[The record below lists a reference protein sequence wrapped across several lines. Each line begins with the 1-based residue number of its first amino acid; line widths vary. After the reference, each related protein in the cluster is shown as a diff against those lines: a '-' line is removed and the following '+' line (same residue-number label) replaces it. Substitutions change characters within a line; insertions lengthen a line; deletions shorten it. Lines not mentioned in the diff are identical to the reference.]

1 MAVCRLAEL
10 FSQGP
15 PAAPAG
21 VGGRFAVE
29 HGIGSIFPCQGGRRP
44 RPAPGRARPTARGL
58 APGVGDVLLRTMFVP
73 GNRPTAGDAD
83 RHRDEPAG
91 AGEGLFACD
100 IVRARTWAAKA
111 GGPCAGSAQIRAMKD
126 NFDEKLTAA
135 LHDVPVPE
143 GLADRLLERLKTKN
157 SGRST
162 RTVPVRRSSRFVPT
176 LSLAATAAVL
186 LIAVWLGMPRGE
198 GISESFVLDE
208 AIRSFDVGV
217 DEPGPL
223 LAEKPAPAGYPFSTA
238 VLQLRGTR
246 WRPLEAFLGRRG
258 VVYDLPGPA
267 GTTASLYVVDAE
279 GLDGFGTAPALHPYT
294 TAGCCA
300 SSWQE
305 GGMLYVLVVQGD
317 PATFRAYPNI
327 PHGPVA

>member
-1 MAVCRLAEL
+1 MTYRCPRGSPTGCWTRLKDEEFGAKNENV
-10 FSQGP
+10 P
-15 PAAPAG
+15 
-21 VGGRFAVE
+21 
-29 HGIGSIFPCQGGRRP
+29 
-44 RPAPGRARPTARGL
+44 
-58 APGVGDVLLRTMFVP
+58 VLRSSWFVP
-73 GNRPTAGDAD
+73 
-83 RHRDEPAG
+83 
-91 AGEGLFACD
+91 
-100 IVRARTWAAKA
+100 
-111 GGPCAGSAQIRAMKD
+111 S
-126 NFDEKLTAA
+126 
-135 LHDVPVPE
+135 
-143 GLADRLLERLKTKN
+143 
-157 SGRST
+157 
-162 RTVPVRRSSRFVPT
+162 

-186 LIAVWLGMPRGE
+186 LIAVWLGMHRSE

-223 LAEKPAPAGYPFSTA
+223 LAEKPAPAGYPFSPA

-279 GLDGFGTAPALHPYT
+279 GLDGFGTAPALYPYT

-317 PATFRAYPNI
+317 PATYRAYLNV